1 MDKIHAVILKLAR
14 FLLLMITVQK
24 SITLII
30 PLISGGNVP
39 DGYVLL
45 PQCTEETFLPKC
57 DTGGGASV
65 LENELVNY

>member
-1 MDKIHAVILKLAR
+1 
-14 FLLLMITVQK
+14 MITVQK

-39 DGYVLL
+39 VGYVLL